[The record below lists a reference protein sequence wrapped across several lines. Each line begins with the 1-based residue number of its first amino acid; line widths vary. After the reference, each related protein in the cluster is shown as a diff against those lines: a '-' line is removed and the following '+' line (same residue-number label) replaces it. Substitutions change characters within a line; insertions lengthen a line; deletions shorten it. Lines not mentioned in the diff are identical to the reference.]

1 MYSIGIGCI
10 VYIIVRV
17 RGPTPPWRSWFQG
30 IQWGAPLNLGSVGF
44 QGMCA
49 VPELHRSNTSLL
61 DLYHMRGGGI
71 KLMIS
76 EHLWRKWK
84 HLNFQEDRI

>member
-17 RGPTPPWRSWFQG
+17 RGAHSTIEVLVSRYSVE
-30 IQWGAPLNLGSVGF
+30 GAPLNLGSVGF

-49 VPELHRSNTSLL
+49 VPELNRSNTSLL
-61 DLYHMRGGGI
+61 DLYHMRRGA
-71 KLMIS
+71 
-76 EHLWRKWK
+76 
-84 HLNFQEDRI
+84 